1 MNDRY
6 AKMSDEELVMTYRNG
21 DSPAADVLV
30 EKYKNLVR
38 MKARAYF
45 LVGACLLYT
54 SPSPRDA

>member
-6 AKMSDEELVMTYRNG
+6 AKMSDEELVLRLRNG

-45 LVGACLLYT
+45 LF
-54 SPSPRDA
+54 